1 MVLFEVYF
9 VCLSQIGL
17 VVIKYSIQD
26 CVLKVW
32 WCERFRESGPQVF
45 NPLFLFTSKGVTL
58 EEVIMIGDLILN
70 HIAIWASV
78 FGDEI
83 HFTDW

>member
-1 MVLFEVYF
+1 MVLFEIYF

-17 VVIKYSIQD
+17 VVIKYPIQD

-45 NPLFLFTSKGVTL
+45 NPLFLFTSKGVVL
-58 EEVIMIGDLILN
+58 EKVVVVGVLVLVNITIRSSM
-70 HIAIWASV
+70 S
-78 FGDEI
+78 
-83 HFTDW
+83 

>member
-17 VVIKYSIQD
+17 VVVIYSVQD
-26 CVLKVW
+26 CFSKVW
-32 WCERFRESGPQVF
+32 WCEIFRERERESGPQVF

-58 EEVIMIGDLILN
+58 EEVIVVGALVLIN
-70 HIAIWASV
+70 IAIRASMS
-78 FGDEI
+78 
-83 HFTDW
+83 